1 MPDIRRFH
9 DTNLDCWPDCLG
21 LKSFGLKIG
30 PPESTGHK
38 RQAMAMRP
46 TLFSARLLPA
56 AFTVVLAVSACSNEG
71 LKPNPTPANFQG
83 LGSGSAGDPTADRLG
98 GADSGVIFGLNK
110 APKDREPA
118 SGGGGGGGT
127 GIGVNAFLWR
137 GALDTIAFMPLASA
151 DPFGGVIIT
160 DWYTPPGTSGER
172 FKATVYILSR
182 DLRSD
187 GLRVNIYRQVLQN
200 GQWVDATVSDSTVG
214 DIENKVLARAR
225 HMREQLQASS

>member
-1 MPDIRRFH
+1 
-9 DTNLDCWPDCLG
+9 
-21 LKSFGLKIG
+21 
-30 PPESTGHK
+30 
-38 RQAMAMRP
+38 MRAIP
-46 TLFSARLLPA
+46 FSAQLLPA
-56 AFTVVLAVSACSNEG
+56 ALIAVLAVAACSSEG
-71 LKPNPTPANFQG
+71 LKRNPTPPDFQG
-83 LGSGSAGDPTADRLG
+83 VGSGSAGDAATTRYG
-98 GADSGVIFGLNK
+98 GDDSGTIFGIGK
-110 APKDREPA
+110 GAKKDDA
-118 SGGGGGGGT
+118 GGGS

-172 FKATVYILSR
+172 FKATIYILSR

-200 GQWVDATVSDSTVG
+200 GQWLDATVAESTVG

-225 HMREQLQASS
+225 HMREQLQASG

>member
-1 MPDIRRFH
+1 
-9 DTNLDCWPDCLG
+9 
-21 LKSFGLKIG
+21 
-30 PPESTGHK
+30 
-38 RQAMAMRP
+38 MRLTSP
-46 TLFSARLLPA
+46 ARLLPM
-56 AFTVVLAVSACSNEG
+56 VLLASLALSACSSEG
-71 LKPNPTPANFQG
+71 VKPNPTAPDFQG
-83 LGSGSAGDPTADRLG
+83 LGSGSAGDASVTRLG
-98 GADSGVIFGLNK
+98 GDDSGTIFGIGKTNRDQQ
-110 APKDREPA
+110 PR
-118 SGGGGGGGT
+118 GGGLGGA

-172 FKATVYILSR
+172 FKATIYILSR

-187 GLRVNIYRQVLQN
+187 GVRVNIYRQVLQN
-200 GQWVDATVSDSTVG
+200 GQWVDASVADSTVG